1 MLSDATSPSDL
12 FDHRDTAGV
21 YPIFGVIGGLLARI
35 AVQKPLWQS
44 LSAGQDTRSVLT
56 IRSHRLHQN
65 NPSVTWG
72 RLRMVDRR
80 WG

>member
-1 MLSDATSPSDL
+1 M
-12 FDHRDTAGV
+12 
-21 YPIFGVIGGLLARI
+21 
-35 AVQKPLWQS
+35 
-44 LSAGQDTRSVLT
+44 LT

-80 WG
+80 WGLIVTDHACPLWELASTPVHCWLLIGFAVLSAVACLHRRRPWPWRHSV